1 MTTEEIVAKA
11 EKKAKQYE
19 YYKELIRQ
27 RDYSEARSFLYGA
40 VTTSLALEIKELNKG
55 LDK

>member
-1 MTTEEIVAKA
+1 MTTEEIVSKA

-27 RDYSEARSFLYGA
+27 QDYSGARSFLYGA
-40 VTTSLALEIKELNKG
+40 VTTSLALEIKELIK
-55 LDK
+55 